1 MYECGTCYLGFRYRE
16 DCDAHMDNYDHW
28 IECDTCTRQFRD
40 ERSCEQHM
48 DALDHWAP
56 VFECETCTRTFFS
69 QDAADQHMNAL
80 DHWEPV
86 FECETCTRTFSSQD
100 AANQHMNVKNHWQ
113 PTVPCETCSQMFYT
127 EEAANQH
134 MAVKGHYKNYCAECD
149 RTFMNGNCLR
159 QHLNSR
165 IHRGTD
171 IVCPFCNAGFVTAS
185 GVTHHVE
192 SGSCP
197 NASKWNRDTIHRVIH
212 RLDPKVII
220 TNKQIERH
228 NEQNIRYYAT
238 DRAFNG
244 KNWECYLCRKG
255 FGSMA
260 GLNAHLNSSVHKEKI
275 YHCLNKRGCGKEFV
289 SLAALFNHLES
300 ESCGYIRFGEVQNM
314 HRRLNDAIMNRKMI
328 TSL

>member
-48 DALDHWAP
+48 DALDHWA
-56 VFECETCTRTFFS
+56 
-69 QDAADQHMNAL
+69 
-80 DHWEPV
+80 PV

-149 RTFMNGNCLR
+149 RTFMNENCLR

-212 RLDPKVII
+212 RLDPKGII